1 MELIEVEYDTY
12 EPLIELDQIL
22 AENVRKI
29 HKGSK
34 NTIAEY
40 SLLSP
45 FKDESDNELAFS
57 DADIILDGD
66 YRTSM
71 VQHCHIE
78 NHTAYA
84 YMEDT
89 IHITIV
95 TFTAIP
101 HILRRI
107 VTESLGIT
115 WSRVRIVKSYVGGAF
130 GNKQDAVLEPMVG
143 FLTMKLNG
151 RPVRITM
158 SREECMTCTQN
169 RHPMQVKLKTGIKKD
184 GTMVARH
191 TDAVSITGAYAS
203 YGHSVLESGIS
214 RINYLYPRMT
224 FGYNIKTVYANIP
237 TAGAMRG
244 FGAPQIIFA
253 LESSLDDIA
262 RKAGIDEVEF
272 RLKNVAKPGD
282 INPGTG
288 LPILSCGITECLEK
302 GKKLIRWDEKKKE
315 YAGQKLGS
323 KRRGLGVACFS
334 YASG

>member
-1 MELIEVEYDTY
+1 M
-12 EPLIELDQIL
+12 
-22 AENVRKI
+22 
-29 HKGSK
+29 
-34 NTIAEY
+34 
-40 SLLSP
+40 
-45 FKDESDNELAFS
+45 
-57 DADIILDGD
+57 
-66 YRTSM
+66 
-71 VQHCHIE
+71 
-78 NHTAYA
+78 
-84 YMEDT
+84 
-89 IHITIV
+89 
-95 TFTAIP
+95 
-101 HILRRI
+101 
-107 VTESLGIT
+107 
-115 WSRVRIVKSYVGGAF
+115 RIVKPYVGGAF

-224 FGYNIKTVYANIP
+224 FGYSIKTVYANIP

-272 RLKNVAKPGD
+272 RLKK
-282 INPGTG
+282 
-288 LPILSCGITECLEK
+288 CG
-302 GKKLIRWDEKKKE
+302 
-315 YAGQKLGS
+315 
-323 KRRGLGVACFS
+323 
-334 YASG
+334 

>member
-1 MELIEVEYDTY
+1 M
-12 EPLIELDQIL
+12 
-22 AENVRKI
+22 
-29 HKGSK
+29 
-34 NTIAEY
+34 
-40 SLLSP
+40 
-45 FKDESDNELAFS
+45 
-57 DADIILDGD
+57 
-66 YRTSM
+66 
-71 VQHCHIE
+71 
-78 NHTAYA
+78 
-84 YMEDT
+84 
-89 IHITIV
+89 
-95 TFTAIP
+95 
-101 HILRRI
+101 
-107 VTESLGIT
+107 
-115 WSRVRIVKSYVGGAF
+115 RIVKPYVGGAF